1 MQNKVAVGE
10 KVELLFFFAFA
21 FASLVRGGSNDPT
34 LWQSYCY
41 LYLNTNGVEDLEEIR
56 GEA

>member
-1 MQNKVAVGE
+1 MQNNGAVGE
-10 KVELLFFFAFA
+10 KVELLFLAFA
-21 FASLVRGGSNDPT
+21 FASLVRGASNDPT